1 MANPKC
7 SPYMTEF
14 LNYIADNMIVADKSK
29 RDRSPIVKKRLY
41 EFLQKCE
48 TTGDYALKPISAVC
62 VPDSGSSDVSSDPQ
76 RRRNSAAQNKEQPMM
91 SHLTRWTCFWMIL
104 SVGVVPM
111 SHLLRSWTGV

>member
-1 MANPKC
+1 
-7 SPYMTEF
+7 MTEF

-48 TTGDYALKPISAVC
+48 TTGDYALKPYSAAC
-62 VPDSGSSDVSSDPQ
+62 VSESGSSDAGVSSDPQ
-76 RRRNSAAQNKEQPMM
+76 RKRNSAAQNKEQSMM
-91 SHLTRWTCFWMIL
+91 SCLTRWTWFWMIL
-104 SVGVVPM
+104 SVGVMSQM